1 MQSLASRAAYVEVS
15 VTKSPP
21 DGRRIAPRAEAEAEL
36 RALLDE
42 IPQWPDDMLV
52 HMHRRYGES
61 RLFRVHHAPDGAL
74 TERARTLLNATR
86 TEMMLRGLTIRDDE

>member
-1 MQSLASRAAYVEVS
+1 M
-15 VTKSPP
+15 TKSPP
-21 DGRRIAPRAEAEAEL
+21 HGRRIAPRAEAEAEL

-42 IPQWPDDMLV
+42 IPQWPDDMLM

-61 RLFRVHHAPDGAL
+61 RLFRVHHAPDGVL

-86 TEMMLRGLTIRDDE
+86 SEMMLRGLTLSGGE